1 MPLINK
7 INQQIEKNQGFINI
21 AEFMQLAL
29 FDEELGYYKTKNPLG
44 KNGDFITASEI
55 SQTFCE
61 LITAYFIELTS
72 AENNSSKNANYQ
84 LVEMGAGRGTFF
96 IDMLQTID
104 SLASKNLTKAIEFVK
119 KVEFNIIEVNQELIK
134 LQQEKIKE
142 FFSSAKIINKKIQHF
157 QDFVGF
163 IAQAKQQK
171 SSLLFFANELFDC
184 LPIRQFSYFN
194 NDWQER
200 GITKRDNQLKF
211 AFKAVDNE
219 TKAIIERKIDAPTIK
234 KMQFLG
240 KEAIFEYC
248 QEAEILMA
256 QICKSLAEND
266 GFAIIIDYGYLQNP
280 LIDNLQSL
288 RKHQFSS
295 PLSNIGTA
303 DITSLVDFSSLI
315 NIAKEQNIAYSL
327 VSQRDFLISLG
338 IEKRREILL
347 KNCPLSQRL
356 EINSSIDRLID
367 KNQMGELFKCLIL
380 WKNQ

>member
-1 MPLINK
+1 
-7 INQQIEKNQGFINI
+7 
-21 AEFMQLAL
+21 
-29 FDEELGYYKTKNPLG
+29 LG
-44 KNGDFITASEI
+44 KDGDFITASEI

-61 LITAYFIELTS
+61 LNTAYFIELTS
-72 AENNSSKNANYQ
+72 AENNSLKNANYQ

-96 IDMLQTID
+96 IDMLRTVD
-104 SLASKNLTKAIEFVK
+104 SLASKNLTKATEFIE
-119 KVEFNIIEVNQELIK
+119 KVEFNIIEVNQELTK
-134 LQQEKIKE
+134 LQQKKIKE
-142 FFSSAKIINKKIQHF
+142 FFSSAKIINKKVQHF
-157 QDFVGF
+157 QDFISF
-163 IAQAKQQK
+163 IAKVKQEK

-194 NDWQER
+194 NQWQER
-200 GITKRDNQLKF
+200 GVIKQENQLKF

-219 TKAIIERKIDAPTIK
+219 TKAIIEKKIDAPTIE

-256 QICKSLAEND
+256 QICKSLSEND
-266 GFAIIIDYGYLQNP
+266 GFAIIIDYGYLHNP

-303 DITSLVDFSSLI
+303 DITSLVDFSGLI
-315 NIAKEQNIAYSL
+315 SIAKEQNIVYSL
-327 VSQRDFLISLG
+327 VTQRDFLISLG

-380 WKNQ
+380 WKR

>member
-1 MPLINK
+1 MKSWAIIKLK
-7 INQQIEKNQGFINI
+7 IQ
-21 AEFMQLAL
+21 
-29 FDEELGYYKTKNPLG
+29 LG

-96 IDMLQTID
+96 IDMLITID

-157 QDFVGF
+157 QDFAGF

-200 GITKRDNQLKF
+200 GITKQDNQLKF

-234 KMQFLG
+234 KCNF
-240 KEAIFEYC
+240 
-248 QEAEILMA
+248 
-256 QICKSLAEND
+256 
-266 GFAIIIDYGYLQNP
+266 
-280 LIDNLQSL
+280 
-288 RKHQFSS
+288 
-295 PLSNIGTA
+295 
-303 DITSLVDFSSLI
+303 
-315 NIAKEQNIAYSL
+315 
-327 VSQRDFLISLG
+327 
-338 IEKRREILL
+338 
-347 KNCPLSQRL
+347 
-356 EINSSIDRLID
+356 
-367 KNQMGELFKCLIL
+367 
-380 WKNQ
+380 

>member
-7 INQQIEKNQGFINI
+7 INQQIENNQGFINI

-29 FDEELGYYKTKNPLG
+29 FDEELGYYKNKNPLG
-44 KNGDFITASEI
+44 RDGDFITASEI

-61 LITAYFIELTS
+61 LITAYFVELATS
-72 AENNSSKNANYQ
+72 HNQSPNYQ
-84 LVEMGAGRGTFF
+84 IVEMGAGRGTFF
-96 IDMLQTID
+96 IDMLKTLD
-104 SLASKNLTKAIEFVK
+104 SLGSKNINSVVEFIK

-134 LQQEKIKE
+134 LQQEKIKQ
-142 FFSSAKIINKKIQHF
+142 FFSSAKIINKKVQHF
-157 QDFVGF
+157 QDFASF

-184 LPIRQFSYFN
+184 LPIRQFSYFDN
-194 NDWQER
+194 YWQER
-200 GITKRDNQLKF
+200 GVVKQENQLKF
-211 AFKAVDNE
+211 AFKAVNDE
-219 TKAIIERKIDAPTIK
+219 TKAIIEKKIDAHTIK

-256 QICKSLAEND
+256 QICRSLTEIG

-327 VSQRDFLISLG
+327 VTQRDFLISLG

-347 KNCPLSQRL
+347 KNCPLSQKL
-356 EINSSIDRLID
+356 EITSSIDRLID

-380 WKNQ
+380 WKN